1 MPIYIPHVSEDMHR
15 HISMAE
21 DLHHFV
27 QATVPEE
34 LVLNSDKKQ
43 VFIALYSLAVEHH
56 GAILHLLKAGMFDGS
71 ALALT
76 RPLIEA
82 VHRAMWVQYCGKLSD
97 VEAIRDGK
105 ERYPKFPDMVDA
117 IEKAT
122 PSSDGLFMILKP
134 FINSLH
140 GYTHGG
146 LEQLGRRFD
155 KEDNVRA
162 TYPDDLKREVINA
175 TTSYLVMLAVAF
187 CQMAAE
193 ADPVQE
199 PRSAA
204 TIHKYNDT
212 FGSLV
217 SA

>member
-1 MPIYIPHVSEDMHR
+1 MPIYIPHVSEGIRR

-21 DLHHFV
+21 ELHHFV
-27 QATVPEE
+27 EANRPEE
-34 LVLNSDKKQ
+34 LVPDSDKKLI
-43 VFIALYSLAVEHH
+43 FFALYSLAVEHH
-56 GAILHLLKAGMFDGS
+56 RAILHLLKAGMFDGS

-76 RPLIEA
+76 RPLVEA
-82 VHRAMWVQYCGKLSD
+82 VHRAMWIQYCGKPED

-155 KEDNVRA
+155 KEGNVRA

-175 TTSYLVMLAVAF
+175 TTSYLVMLAVAL
-187 CQMAAE
+187 CQIATE

-204 TIHKYNDT
+204 IIRKYNVT
-212 FGSLV
+212 FGFLV